1 MNIVTG
7 ELAALAT
14 SLLFSITSVFFTFAS
29 RQVGS
34 IVLNRIRLLVAI
46 VFLIL
51 AHLILSIPL
60 PLHVSSQTWFWLGL
74 SGVIGLVLGDV
85 CLFQAYIWIG
95 PRLTM
100 LLMSLAPIL
109 AGALAWIFFNEKLNA
124 HQIFGIALTL
134 TGVGWVLVE
143 QNERGQ
149 DLHTDKRYYWLGI
162 LFGLGAA
169 TGQALGL
176 VTARKGL
183 GPDFPALSGT
193 LIRMVAAA
201 VALWGFTILR
211 GQAWTTF
218 RQISQKRSAIPYIL
232 GGAFTGPFLGVTLSL
247 VAIQNAELGVAS
259 TLMALPPLFLLPIG
273 YFVFNERFGWQAVL
287 GTVVA
292 MVGVGLL
299 FVA

>member
-1 MNIVTG
+1 MNTLTG

-29 RQVGS
+29 RQLGS
-34 IVLNRIRLLVAI
+34 IVLNRLRLLVAI

-51 AHLILSIPL
+51 AHLILNIPF
-60 PLHVSSQTWFWLGL
+60 PLHAGKETWFWLGL
-74 SGVIGLVLGDV
+74 SGVIGLVLGDL

-109 AGALAWIFFNEKLNA
+109 AGVLGWFFFNEILTS

-134 TGVGWVLVE
+134 TGVGWVIFE

-149 DLHTDKRYYWLGI
+149 EQHAEKRYYWLGI

-183 GPDFPALSGT
+183 SADFPALSGT
-193 LIRMVAAA
+193 LIRMLVAAL
-201 VALWGFTILR
+201 VLWGFTILR
-211 GQAWTTF
+211 GQARETF
-218 RQISQKRSAIPYIL
+218 QQISEKRSAFPYIL

-273 YFVFNERFGWQAVL
+273 YFVFHERFGWQAVV
-287 GTVVA
+287 GTIVA
-292 MVGVGLL
+292 MVGVSLL
-299 FVA
+299 FMA

>member
-1 MNIVTG
+1 MNTVTG

-14 SLLFSITSVFFTFAS
+14 SLLFSITSVLFTFAS

-34 IVLNRIRLLVAI
+34 VVLNRIRLLVAI

-74 SGVIGLVLGDV
+74 SGVIGLALGDV

-109 AGALAWIFFNEKLNA
+109 AGVLAWIFFDETLNA
-124 HQIFGIALTL
+124 RQIFGIALTL
-134 TGVGWVLVE
+134 TGVGWVILE

-149 DLHTDKRYYWLGI
+149 DMHTDKRYYWLGI

-169 TGQALGL
+169 IGQALGL

-183 GPDFPALSGT
+183 SPDFPALTGT
-193 LIRMVAAA
+193 LIRMLAAA
-201 VALWGFTILR
+201 AALWGFTILR
-211 GQAWTTF
+211 GQARKTF
-218 RQISQKRSAIPYIL
+218 RQISEKRSAIPYIL

-247 VAIQNAELGVAS
+247 VAIQNVELGIAS

-273 YFVFNERFGWQAVL
+273 YFVFKERFGWQAIL
-287 GTVVA
+287 GTIVA

>member
-1 MNIVTG
+1 MNTVTG

-14 SLLFSITSVFFTFAS
+14 SLLFSITSVLFTFAS

-34 IVLNRIRLLVAI
+34 VVLNRIRLLVAI

-74 SGVIGLVLGDV
+74 SGVIGLALGDV

-109 AGALAWIFFNEKLNA
+109 AGVLAWIFFDETLNA
-124 HQIFGIALTL
+124 RQIFGIALTL
-134 TGVGWVLVE
+134 TGVGWVILE

-149 DLHTDKRYYWLGI
+149 DMHTDKRYYWLGI

-169 TGQALGL
+169 IGQALGL

-183 GPDFPALSGT
+183 SPDFPALTGT
-193 LIRMVAAA
+193 LIRMLAAA
-201 VALWGFTILR
+201 VALWSFTILR
-211 GQAWTTF
+211 GQVRTTF
-218 RQISQKRSAIPYIL
+218 RQISEKRSAIPYIL
-232 GGAFTGPFLGVTLSL
+232 GGSFTGPFLGVTLSL

-273 YFVFNERFGWQAVL
+273 YFVFKERFGWQAIL
-287 GTVVA
+287 GTIVA

>member
-1 MNIVTG
+1 LNTVTG

-29 RQVGS
+29 RQLGS
-34 IVLNRIRLLVAI
+34 IVLNRIRLLIAI
-46 VFLIL
+46 AFLVL
-51 AHLILSIPL
+51 AHLLLSIPL
-60 PLHVSSQTWFWLGL
+60 PLHVSPQTWFWLGL

-109 AGALAWIFFNEKLNA
+109 AGVLAWIFFDETLNSR
-124 HQIFGIALTL
+124 QIFGIALTL
-134 TGVGWVLVE
+134 AGMGWVILE

-149 DLHTDKRYYWLGI
+149 DMHANKRFYWLGI

-183 GPDFPALSGT
+183 SPDFPALTGT
-193 LIRMVAAA
+193 LIRMLAAA
-201 VALWGFTILR
+201 AALWGFTILR
-211 GQAWTTF
+211 GQARTTF
-218 RQISQKRSAIPYIL
+218 KQISEKRSAIPYIL
-232 GGAFTGPFLGVTLSL
+232 GGAFAGPFLGVTLSL

-273 YFVFNERFGWQAVL
+273 YFVFKERFGWQAVL
-287 GTVVA
+287 GTIVA
-292 MVGVGLL
+292 MVGVSLL

>member
-1 MNIVTG
+1 LNTVTG

-29 RQVGS
+29 RQLGS

-46 VFLIL
+46 AFLVL
-51 AHLILSIPL
+51 AHLLLSIPL

-109 AGALAWIFFNEKLNA
+109 AGVLAWIFFDETLNSR
-124 HQIFGIALTL
+124 QIFGIALTL
-134 TGVGWVLVE
+134 TGVGWVILE

-149 DLHTDKRYYWLGI
+149 DMHADKRLYWLGI

-169 TGQALGL
+169 AGQALGL

-183 GPDFPALSGT
+183 SPDFPALTGT
-193 LIRMVAAA
+193 LIRMLAAA
-201 VALWGFTILR
+201 ATLWGFTFLR
-211 GQAWTTF
+211 GQARTTF
-218 RQISQKRSAIPYIL
+218 KQISEKRSTIPYIL
-232 GGAFTGPFLGVTLSL
+232 GGAFAGPFLGVTLSL

-273 YFVFNERFGWQAVL
+273 YFVFKERFGWQAIL
-287 GTVVA
+287 GTIVA
-292 MVGVGLL
+292 MMGVSLL